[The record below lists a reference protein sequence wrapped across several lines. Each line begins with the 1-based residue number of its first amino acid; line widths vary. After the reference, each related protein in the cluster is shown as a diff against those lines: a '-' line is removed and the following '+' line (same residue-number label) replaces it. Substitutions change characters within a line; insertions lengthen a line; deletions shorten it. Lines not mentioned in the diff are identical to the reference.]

1 MKISVAMCTYN
12 GETYILEQLKSI
24 INQTKQVDEIIIC
37 DDCSSDQTTTLVE
50 KALNNTSIN
59 YKLIKNEKNM
69 GFKKNFYKV
78 LSLCT
83 GDIIFLCDQDDVWME
98 NKVEAMYQ
106 KFEENKEAL
115 LVFSNGEV
123 TDKDLNYKISLFES
137 ISFKK
142 DYMKSND
149 EILKHILADNYVTG
163 AAAALKKELLDFAM
177 PFPEKWA
184 HDYWLGVIAAINN
197 GLYYVDEMLFKY
209 RQHENNTIGVNK
221 KVNMNLLKRLFAK
234 REDGNKNRDNLYAEI
249 RLPLLEALID
259 YCKMKNVNKVYYG
272 YVLDNYHFW
281 KKRENFANSNV
292 IKNSFIVL
300 KDVLSKQQEIHRN
313 TSHPVLKDFIK
324 GIALANKNK

>member
-1 MKISVAMCTYN
+1 
-12 GETYILEQLKSI
+12 
-24 INQTKQVDEIIIC
+24 
-37 DDCSSDQTTTLVE
+37 
-50 KALNNTSIN
+50 
-59 YKLIKNEKNM
+59 
-69 GFKKNFYKV
+69 
-78 LSLCT
+78 
-83 GDIIFLCDQDDVWME
+83 
-98 NKVEAMYQ
+98 
-106 KFEENKEAL
+106 
-115 LVFSNGEV
+115 
-123 TDKDLNYKISLFES
+123 
-137 ISFKK
+137 
-142 DYMKSND
+142 
-149 EILKHILADNYVTG
+149 
-163 AAAALKKELLDFAM
+163 M

>member
-1 MKISVAMCTYN
+1 MDNKD
-12 GETYILEQLKSI
+12 K
-24 INQTKQVDEIIIC
+24 
-37 DDCSSDQTTTLVE
+37 
-50 KALNNTSIN
+50 
-59 YKLIKNEKNM
+59 
-69 GFKKNFYKV
+69 
-78 LSLCT
+78 
-83 GDIIFLCDQDDVWME
+83 